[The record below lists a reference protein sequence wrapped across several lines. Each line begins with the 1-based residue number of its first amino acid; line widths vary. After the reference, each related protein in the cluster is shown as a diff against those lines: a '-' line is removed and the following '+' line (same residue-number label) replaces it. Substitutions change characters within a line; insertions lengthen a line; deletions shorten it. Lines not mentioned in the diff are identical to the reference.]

1 MPPQAKGEIT
11 KLSTR
16 YWAVLCRNAPPGPR
30 SPGHDGAGEG
40 GRRRAR
46 RGRDGRAEGV
56 AGGCE
61 RCRGGTQRGW
71 VNALIRLENPCRYH
85 VGITSVLRR
94 WGSEREIKMN
104 GTRRGRRKAR
114 PPGDAGRDGPRGNG
128 GPSVTDGLAGF
139 PCLP

>member
-56 AGGCE
+56 AGGV
-61 RCRGGTQRGW
+61 RTVPR
-71 VNALIRLENPCRYH
+71 
-85 VGITSVLRR
+85 
-94 WGSEREIKMN
+94 
-104 GTRRGRRKAR
+104 
-114 PPGDAGRDGPRGNG
+114 GDATGMG
-128 GPSVTDGLAGF
+128 
-139 PCLP
+139 